1 MRWQIGEELGD
12 GRCLAG
18 AAERNKAPILE
29 VLAGALPKSGL
40 VLEIGSGTGQHVAHF
55 ARAFPKLDWQPSDVD
70 EEMRRSI
77 AAWIRRGPLANV
89 REPISLDVQSLPW
102 PVAVADAIVCINVL
116 HVAPWATTR
125 ALFTGAREVLG
136 SSACLFLYG
145 PYRREGRHT
154 APSNERFDAEL
165 RAFDPEWGVRDLE
178 SVTEVANLAGFV
190 RSEVVD
196 MPANNL
202 SLVFR
207 RTATGAFSGG
217 V

>member
-1 MRWQIGEELGD
+1 MRWRIGEELGD
-12 GRCLAG
+12 GRCLATS
-18 AAERNKAPILE
+18 AERNKGPILD
-29 VLAGALPKSGL
+29 VLARLLPESGL
-40 VLEIGSGTGQHVAHF
+40 VLEIGSGTGQHIAHF
-55 ARAFPKLDWQPSDVD
+55 ARAFPRLDWQPSDID
-70 EEMRRSI
+70 AEMSRSI
-77 AAWIRRGPLANV
+77 SAWMRQEGLANV
-89 REPISLDVQSLPW
+89 REPILLDLQKLPW
-102 PVAVADAIVCINVL
+102 PVAGAQAIVCINVL

-125 ALFTGAREVLG
+125 ALFVGAREVLCSG
-136 SSACLFLYG
+136 ACLFLYG

-178 SVTEVANLAGFV
+178 SVTEVATLAGFV

-207 RTATGAFSGG
+207 RTATGAA
-217 V
+217 